1 MLHRVFLA
9 RHGETDW
16 SKSGR
21 HTGRT
26 DLALSAQGELNA
38 RRLASPLCGIGFA
51 RVLTSPMRRARRTCE
66 LAGLGAAAEVE
77 PDLAEWDYGAYE
89 GLTSAEILARR
100 PGWRLFK
107 EGCPG
112 GESPA
117 QGEARADRLIARLR
131 AMDGNV
137 ALFSHGHFG
146 RALAIRWI
154 GLPIG
159 DGDRL
164 LLDTASLGILAYERG
179 DPAAPGI
186 ALWNSH
192 PAAAPTEGS

>member
-38 RRLASPLCGIGFA
+38 RRLAGPLSGIGFA
-51 RVLTSPMRRARRTCE
+51 RVLPSPMRRARRTCE
-66 LAGLGAAAEVE
+66 LAGLGAGAEVE

-117 QGEARADRLIARLR
+117 RVEARADRLIARLR

-164 LLDTASLGILAYERG
+164 LLDTASLGIPAYERG
-179 DPAAPGI
+179 DPAEPVI

-192 PAAAPTEGS
+192 PSAAPTEGS

>member
-38 RRLASPLCGIGFA
+38 RRLAGPLSGIGFA

-66 LAGLGAAAEVE
+66 LAGLGAGAEVE

-117 QGEARADRLIARLR
+117 RVEARADRLIARLR

-179 DPAAPGI
+179 DPAEPVI

-192 PAAAPTEGS
+192 PSAAPTEGS

>member
-38 RRLASPLCGIGFA
+38 RRLAGPLSGIGFA
-51 RVLTSPMRRARRTCE
+51 RVRRARRTCE
-66 LAGLGAAAEVE
+66 LAGLGAGAEVE

-117 QGEARADRLIARLR
+117 RVEARADRLIARLR

-179 DPAAPGI
+179 DPAEPVI

-192 PAAAPTEGS
+192 PSAAPTEGS

>member
-38 RRLASPLCGIGFA
+38 RRLAGPLSGIGFA

-66 LAGLGAAAEVE
+66 LAGLGAGAEVE

-117 QGEARADRLIARLR
+117 RVEARADRLIARLR

-146 RALAIRWI
+146 AGHSLDWPA
-154 GLPIG
+154 
-159 DGDRL
+159 DRRRGQ
-164 LLDTASLGILAYERG
+164 ASA
-179 DPAAPGI
+179 
-186 ALWNSH
+186 
-192 PAAAPTEGS
+192 